1 VKVISSPSL
10 VVMNNQIATLVVG
23 DQVPVTTQS
32 ATAVTAPGSPLVS
45 SIDYRNTGVI
55 LSVSPSVNV
64 NGNVLL
70 DISQEV
76 SDVAANAN
84 ATTLTPTLS
93 QRKIKSTITVASGQS
108 VLLGGLISET
118 QSRSRSG
125 IPVLEEI
132 PYLGNAFSQN
142 DRSTARTELIVFMQ
156 PEIIRDSVDAYKV
169 AEELRSKL
177 RGSAEA
183 AFPPGPSLYKDPRF
197 VR

>member
-1 VKVISSPSL
+1 LGKLPTSAAAETFAPFID
-10 VVMNNQIATLVVG
+10 QIATSPKTSRQRMSLW
-23 DQVPVTTQS
+23 
-32 ATAVTAPGSPLVS
+32 VTAPGSPLVS

-64 NGNVLL
+64 NGNVPL

-84 ATTLTPTLS
+84 ATTLTPALS
-93 QRKIKSTITVASGQS
+93 QRKIKSTITAASGQS

-132 PYLGNAFSQN
+132 HHYGTQFDVLPC
-142 DRSTARTELIVFMQ
+142 
-156 PEIIRDSVDAYKV
+156 EISSVLAT
-169 AEELRSKL
+169 
-177 RGSAEA
+177 
-183 AFPPGPSLYKDPRF
+183 PRPTT
-197 VR
+197 VLA